1 MGLVQSPVRLFQSI
15 LCPVDFSTTS
25 RVALQHAVAIAR
37 QTGGHLTTM
46 YADDPLLA
54 AAVVGPYNHQLL
66 TKQTTKELRRLLT
79 RVGVPIDRNPKAAG
93 VVTAI
98 GRPGREILN
107 VARRL
112 GTDLIVMGTQGRS
125 GAGKWLFGSITDQ
138 VLRRTPIPVLAVPHG
153 AGVGRLKSWPANGI
167 LCAIELSPRD
177 REDVR
182 AAAEIARAFHRDL
195 TLVHVVRPTAGPPWL
210 VGKLRVHDRARL
222 KAARA
227 RLEDL
232 AKYASTIL
240 DGRVEGRALL
250 GTPAEEISAAATD
263 LGAGLIVL
271 TLRRGHGLFGA
282 RQGSVTY
289 QVLCGAVTPVLAL
302 RQGSH
307 PGRKP

>member
-1 MGLVQSPVRLFQSI
+1 MGLVQSPMRLFQSI

-25 RVALQHAVAIAR
+25 RVALQHAVAIAG
-37 QTGGHLTTM
+37 QTGGHLTAM
-46 YADDPLLA
+46 YADDPMLA
-54 AAVVGPYNHQLL
+54 AAAAAGYNHQLL
-66 TKQTTKELRRLLT
+66 TKQTTTALRQLLT
-79 RVGVPIDRNPKAAG
+79 RVGVPIGRNPKAAG
-93 VVTAI
+93 VVSAV
-98 GRPGREILN
+98 GRPPREILN

-125 GAGKWLFGSITDQ
+125 GAGKWFFGSVTDQ
-138 VLRRTPIPVLAVPHG
+138 VLRRTPVPVLAVPHG
-153 AGVGRLKSWPANGI
+153 AGVGRLKSWPGNDI

-210 VGKLRVHDRARL
+210 VGKLRIHDRARL
-222 KAARA
+222 KAAHVT
-227 RLEDL
+227 LGDL
-232 AKYASTIL
+232 ARHAGTIL
-240 DGRVEGRALL
+240 ERPVEARALL
-250 GTPAEEISAAATD
+250 GTPAEEIAAVATD
-263 LGAGLIVL
+263 IGAGLIVL

-289 QVLCGAVTPVLAL
+289 QVLSGAATPVLAL

-307 PGRKP
+307 PVRKP